1 MAILSSE
8 SGLLTAVLLALISL
22 MNAGATDA
30 LRSRVALSGGNGEV
44 GGLKAIANSTIGTNV
59 TRILADLLIPGRGA
73 PVYEGVVIVQG
84 STITYAGPKA
94 GAPAP
99 SSSDEDVFSV
109 PVVMPG
115 LWNSHTHYNG
125 EGTPGSKLV
134 GGYYPEK
141 YIEFASAVRQL
152 KESLNAGITSVRDL
166 GGPFSQALSWLIT
179 RGDIDGPH
187 FHYAGRFIG
196 MTGGH
201 TDLHTLPLGVVTS
214 SDWEGSG
221 TLCDGVPECLKRTRE
236 QLRQQAD
243 VIKVMTSGGV
253 LSQYDQV
260 TDNELSME
268 EVRAI
273 VNEAARARRVVA
285 AHAHSHG
292 GIQTAIDAGVH
303 SIEHGSYMD
312 ATQAGEIKA
321 KGMVYVPTCAITQVF
336 NASDDKKPSEWSE
349 LSWGK
354 GKAVLPIH
362 RNAVRAAVEAGVT
375 ILTGTDCPHGCSE
388 VGSEIVYLTQ
398 LYGMSTLAA
407 IEAATA
413 NGPMSLGG
421 LGLAPTTGQVREG
434 YDADIIALA
443 ASPLEDVSVLS
454 SAEKITHVWKAG
466 KLFKQPQHEQ
476 RCTT

>member
-1 MAILSSE
+1 VSCVVLSP
-8 SGLLTAVLLALISL
+8 LTTS
-22 MNAGATDA
+22 
-30 LRSRVALSGGNGEV
+30 
-44 GGLKAIANSTIGTNV
+44 
-59 TRILADLLIPGRGA
+59 
-73 PVYEGVVIVQG
+73 PVCH
-84 STITYAGPKA
+84 
-94 GAPAP
+94 
-99 SSSDEDVFSV
+99 FS
-109 PVVMPG
+109 
-115 LWNSHTHYNG
+115 
-125 EGTPGSKLV
+125 
-134 GGYYPEK
+134 
-141 YIEFASAVRQL
+141 
-152 KESLNAGITSVRDL
+152 NAGITSVRDL

-187 FHYAGRFIG
+187 FHVSHQRCRPCRLPPSIQLMDAFFNVGVLITLWVQYAGRFIG